1 DRPSRRASQVE
12 LSRTVALPGSR
23 FLSKK
28 YFYLEYTR
36 GDESSLQTIA
46 QRCAPATYLRG
57 EATECSSKPSTFVIR
72 CGARHHRSWA
82 EPCSMCI

>member
-1 DRPSRRASQVE
+1 SRRASQVE

-36 GDESSLQTIA
+36 GDESPLQIIA
-46 QRCAPATYLRG
+46 QRCALAAYLRG
-57 EATECSSKPSTFVIR
+57 EAPECSPKPKAFMTR
-72 CGARHHRSWA
+72 CSSLATTVDYA
-82 EPCSMCI
+82 FL